1 MSGMVLDAGAL
12 IALERGDRA
21 LWRVTK
27 TAVDTHQEIYVPSSV
42 VAQVWRGSRSQALL
56 ARLLE
61 VSVIVPFEPLA
72 RRIGELCGKAR
83 RADICDAH
91 VALFASLQDAEAI
104 YTSDPDD
111 IGHLLAT
118 CGFPNRVVRC

>member
-1 MSGMVLDAGAL
+1 MSGIVLDAGAL
-12 IALERGDRA
+12 IALERGDRV

-27 TAVDTHQEIYVPSSV
+27 ATTASHQEIYVPSSV

-61 VSVIVPFEPLA
+61 VSVIVPFDPLA
-72 RRIGELCGKAR
+72 RRIGELCG
-83 RADICDAH
+83 RAKRSDICDAH
-91 VALFASLQDAEAI
+91 VALFASLQDADAI

-118 CGFPNRVVRC
+118 CGFPDRVVRC